1 MRYDI
6 DMKGIKIGEKRM
18 EAINE
23 REAIL
28 AAYRELAACGYVI
41 GTWGNISIRYKES
54 FVLTPSR
61 VDSSVM
67 QAEDLVLVGMDG
79 LKICGERNPSS
90 EKEVHR
96 QIYVKRP
103 DIGAIIHCHS
113 TYATAVSAAGVDIP
127 PIVEEVSQLV
137 GNGICCTKE
146 YVRAGEHERL
156 GEQAAAFLYDNLAV
170 LLKNHGPVCCGS
182 DITEALLCCRV
193 VEKAAQMFLALEQ
206 GLHAKCIPIDAVRLE
221 HDRYKYTYG
230 KET

>member
-1 MRYDI
+1 MEAI
-6 DMKGIKIGEKRM
+6 M

-28 AAYRELAACGYVI
+28 AAYRKLFASGFVI
-41 GTWGNISIRYKES
+41 GTWGNISVRYKDS

-61 VDSSVM
+61 MDSDAM
-67 QAEDLVLVGMDG
+67 QPEDLVLVGMDG
-79 LKICGERNPSS
+79 QKLWGARNPSS

-103 DIGAIIHCHS
+103 DIGAVIHCHS

-137 GNGICCTKE
+137 GEGICCTRE
-146 YVRAGEHERL
+146 YVRAGEHEKL
-156 GEQAAAFLYDNLAV
+156 GVQAAAFLHDNLAV
-170 LLKNHGPVCCGS
+170 LLKNHGPVCCGK
-182 DITEALLCCRV
+182 DIDEAFLCCQV
-193 VEKAAQMFLALEQ
+193 VEKAARMYLALET
-206 GLHAKCIPIDAVRLE
+206 GLGAGVIPIEYVKLE
-221 HDRYKYTYG
+221 HDRYMYTYG